1 MYTYISTKQKP
12 YFNNFNYKEHH
23 KNIYTFIN
31 TKIKTLFLTIKNIII
46 INTHTL
52 TPNKNPIL
60 KILTIKS
67 IIIINTH
74 TLTPNKNFF
83 IRINKHK

>member
-31 TKIKTLFLTIKNIII
+31 TKIKTLFLTIKKHHNNKYTY
-46 INTHTL
+46 INT
-52 TPNKNPIL
+52 K
-60 KILTIKS
+60 
-67 IIIINTH
+67 
-74 TLTPNKNFF
+74 
-83 IRINKHK
+83 